1 MEASPNTDCVF
12 QSGKGPAGPSLAP
25 LPSRWLS
32 LQAPVKVAHW
42 AGGGCE
48 GQGSCLSVKC
58 VEAGA
63 PGLGV
68 PGMQQSLAAPRRWVP
83 SKGKGPVFTPKTSQD
98 QTSYTFCIT
107 HFRSTVRGRLPGVSP
122 KQQGGARSHTLG
134 GDEASGAGD
143 CCPLHL
149 ESTPLTA
156 WQGFTQ
162 EAPLL

>member
-83 SKGKGPVFTPKTSQD
+83 SKGKGPVFTPKTSQALLCPP
-98 QTSYTFCIT
+98 QQICMVACGSPWPPAG
-107 HFRSTVRGRLPGVSP
+107 HLPPVSC
-122 KQQGGARSHTLG
+122 GGAG
-134 GDEASGAGD
+134 GGVGD
-143 CCPLHL
+143 
-149 ESTPLTA
+149 TPLLSLFHH
-156 WQGFTQ
+156 W
-162 EAPLL
+162 LLG